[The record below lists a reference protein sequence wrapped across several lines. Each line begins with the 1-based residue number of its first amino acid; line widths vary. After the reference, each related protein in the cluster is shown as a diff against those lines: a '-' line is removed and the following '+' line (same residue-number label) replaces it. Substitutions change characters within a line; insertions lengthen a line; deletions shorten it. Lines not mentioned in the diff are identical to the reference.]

1 MMSPPGISQSRMN
14 YIGFDRAAEPRHRGI
29 PRKEARL
36 EPLRAPVGEDSPGA
50 LTCVAME
57 HDRQRLG
64 FRHSVHPGVE
74 RCFPT
79 QRKVFFCGSDRSLRD
94 GLGARE
100 MNQVSFVVLIAL
112 GLALTGY
119 FGVTAW
125 RLSSEDHTAVTG
137 TVFPKHR

>member
-1 MMSPPGISQSRMN
+1 
-14 YIGFDRAAEPRHRGI
+14 
-29 PRKEARL
+29 
-36 EPLRAPVGEDSPGA
+36 VGEDSPGV
-50 LTCVAME
+50 LTFVAME
-57 HDRQRLG
+57 HDRQQLG
-64 FRHSVHPGVE
+64 FRHSVHPRVE

-79 QRKVFFCGSDRSLRD
+79 QRKVFFCRRNRSLRD

-112 GLALTGY
+112 GLVLTCY

-125 RLSSEDHTAVTG
+125 RLSSEDHTAITG